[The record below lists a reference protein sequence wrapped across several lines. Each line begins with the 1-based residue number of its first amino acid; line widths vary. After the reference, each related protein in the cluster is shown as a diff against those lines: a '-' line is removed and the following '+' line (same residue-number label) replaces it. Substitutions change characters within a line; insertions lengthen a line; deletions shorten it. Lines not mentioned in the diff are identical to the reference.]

1 MNIST
6 KLWINTG
13 LSVGLVVVTGIVLLV
28 SSRYVAAVTEQGRAA
43 NTIVKEVFELT
54 MVADEYLMNRA
65 DRAQKQWNL
74 KHDSLARLL
83 QGIQFSEPGE
93 QAILM
98 RVRGEHQ
105 GIKATFTEVVDNQGK
120 RAANQSRQIELG
132 QQLARM
138 EAEKKTAT
146 RAPAVAGLRAEI
158 ERVGK
163 ETALLRELDARLAG
177 QMLAKSQAIV
187 SGGLQLSNSSQDKVA
202 RAERQAVVTIMGFVL
217 TLGLAIAG
225 TTLVINRS
233 VVRPIAQ
240 VKAGAEIV
248 ARGNLDHRLHLDA
261 NDEIGEMSRTFDR
274 MLDNLKTTTAS
285 RDELDRMNS
294 ALKDST
300 AALIQSEKLASIG
313 QMVAGVAHEMNTPL
327 AYVSSSVE
335 LVKDQLPEVE
345 GLIAEYV
352 KLTELLNAGAD
363 EQTLGKQFERVQA
376 LATAFRENRPLDEA
390 GALLARSIHGLNQIR
405 ELVMNLKN
413 YSRTD
418 RERMMEFNL
427 NEGLDSVLM
436 LAKPVL
442 KTRVKVVRDYGDIPF
457 VACSPSQINQVFL
470 NLVTN
475 AAQSI
480 EGDSGTIQIQTRAS
494 ADTVQIVVRD
504 NGKGIPPE
512 AMPKI
517 FEPFF
522 TTKKVGEGTGLGL
535 SISRKIVEEH
545 GGTIKAESAVGK
557 GTVVTVSLPAQAI
570 VAQRKRA

>member
-13 LSVGLVVVTGIVLLV
+13 LSVGLVVFTGVVLFAA
-28 SSRYVAAVTEQGRAA
+28 SRYIAGVTEQGRAA

-65 DRAQKQWNL
+65 ERAQKQWNL
-74 KHDSLARLL
+74 KHDSLGKLL

-98 RVRGEHQ
+98 RIRGEHQ
-105 GIKATFTEVVDNQGK
+105 GIKATFAGVVENQAK
-120 RAANQSRQIELG
+120 RAGSQSKQIELG
-132 QQLARM
+132 QQLAKV
-138 EAEKKTAT
+138 ETEKKTVART
-146 RAPAVAGLRAEI
+146 PAAAGLRVEI
-158 ERVGK
+158 ERAGK

-177 QMLAKSQAIV
+177 QILAKSQAIV

-202 RAERQAVVTIMGFVL
+202 RAEGRTILAIMGFVL

-240 VKAGAEIV
+240 VKEGAEIV
-248 ARGNLDHRLHLDA
+248 SRGNLNYRLNLDV

-274 MLDNLKTTTAS
+274 MLDILQVTTAS
-285 RDELDRMNS
+285 RDELDHMNT

-335 LVKDQLPEVE
+335 LVRDQLPEVE

-363 EQTLGKQFERVQA
+363 DQTLGKQFEQVQA
-376 LATAFRENRPLDEA
+376 RATAFRENRPLDEA
-390 GALLARSIHGLNQIR
+390 GALLTRSIHGLNQIR

-413 YSRTD
+413 YSRID
-418 RERMMEFNL
+418 RERTMEFSL

-442 KTRVKVVRDYGDIPF
+442 KTRVKVVKEFGDIPF

-475 AAQSI
+475 AAQAI
-480 EGDSGTIQIQTRAS
+480 EGDVGMIHIQTRAS
-494 ADTVQIVVRD
+494 ADRVQVIVRD

-512 AMPKI
+512 VLPKI

-522 TTKKVGEGTGLGL
+522 TTKKAGEGTGLGL

-545 GGTIKAESAVGK
+545 GGTIKAESVVGK
-557 GTVVTVSLPAQAI
+557 GTAVTVSLPAQGI

>member
-13 LSVGLVVVTGIVLLV
+13 LSIGLVVVTAIVLFA
-28 SSRYVAAVTEQGRAA
+28 SSRHVAGVAEQGRAA

-83 QGIQFSEPGE
+83 QGIQFSESSE
-93 QAILM
+93 QSILM

-105 GIKATFTEVVDNQGK
+105 SIKATFAEVVGNQAK
-120 RAANQSRQIELG
+120 RAENQSKLSELH
-132 QQLARM
+132 QQLATL
-138 EAEKKTAT
+138 EADKKIGA
-146 RAPAVAGLRAEI
+146 RAPAAIGLRAEI

-163 ETALLRELDARLAG
+163 ETALSRELDARLAG

-202 RAERQAVVTIMGFVL
+202 RAERQAIAAIMGFVL
-217 TLGLAIAG
+217 VLGLAIAG

-233 VVRPIAQ
+233 VVRPIEQ
-240 VKAGAEIV
+240 VKQGAEIV
-248 ARGNLDHRLHLDA
+248 ARGNLDHRLRLDA

-274 MLDNLKTTTAS
+274 MLDNLKSTTAS
-285 RDELDRMNS
+285 RDDLDRMNK

-345 GLIAEYV
+345 GLIAAYV
-352 KLTELLNAGAD
+352 KLTELLNSGAD
-363 EQTLGKQFERVQA
+363 EQNLGKQFAEVQT
-376 LATAFRENRPLDEA
+376 LSNAFRENRPLEEA
-390 GALLARSIHGLNQIR
+390 GTLLARSIHGLNQIR

-418 RERMMEFNL
+418 RERMLEFNL

-442 KTRVKVVRDYGDIPF
+442 KTRVKIIRDFGDIPF
-457 VACSPSQINQVFL
+457 VSCSPSQINQVFL
-470 NLVTN
+470 NLITN
-475 AAQSI
+475 AAQAI
-480 EGDSGTIQIQTRAS
+480 EGDSGTIHIQTRVL
-494 ADTVQIVVRD
+494 ADRVQIAVRD

-512 AMPKI
+512 TMPKI

-545 GGTIKAESAVGK
+545 GGTIKAESVVGK
-557 GTVVTVSLPAQAI
+557 GTAVTVSLPAQGV

>member
-13 LSVGLVVVTGIVLLV
+13 LSVGLVVLTGTVLLA
-28 SSRYVAAVTEQGRAA
+28 SSRYVAGVTEQGRAA

-65 DRAQKQWNL
+65 ERAQKQWNL

-83 QGIQFSEPGE
+83 QGIRFSEPGE
-93 QAILM
+93 QSILL
-98 RVRGEHQ
+98 RVRAEHQ
-105 GIKATFTEVVDNQGK
+105 GIKATFAEVVENQGK
-120 RAANQSRQIELG
+120 RATNQSRQIELG

-138 EAEKKTAT
+138 ETEKKTAA
-146 RAPAVAGLRAEI
+146 RAPAAAGLRAEI

-240 VKAGAEIV
+240 VKEGAEIV
-248 ARGNLDHRLHLDA
+248 ALGNLDHRLRLDA

-300 AALIQSEKLASIG
+300 AALIQSEKLATIG

-335 LVKDQLPEVE
+335 LVQDQLPEVS

-352 KLTELLNAGAD
+352 QLTELLNSGAD
-363 EQTLGKQFERVQA
+363 EQTLARQFERVQA
-376 LATAFRENRPLDEA
+376 LAAAFRENRPLDEA

-418 RERMMEFNL
+418 SERMMEFNL

-442 KTRVKVVRDYGDIPF
+442 KTRVQVVRDYGDIPF

-475 AAQSI
+475 AAQAI

-494 ADTVQIVVRD
+494 ADTVQIVIRD
-504 NGKGIPPE
+504 NGKGIPPA

-545 GGTIKAESAVGK
+545 GGTIKAESVPGQ

>member
-13 LSVGLVVVTGIVLLV
+13 LSVALVVLTGAVLFGAT
-28 SSRYVAAVTEQGRAA
+28 RYVAAVTEQGRAA

-65 DRAQKQWNL
+65 DRAQKQWHL
-74 KHDSLARLL
+74 KHDSLGRLL
-83 QGIQFSEPGE
+83 QGIQFGEARE
-93 QAILM
+93 QAILQ
-98 RVRGEHQ
+98 RVRSEHQ
-105 GIKATFTEVVDNQGK
+105 SIKATFAEVV
-120 RAANQSRQIELG
+120 ANQTKRIENQAKQAELG
-132 QQLARM
+132 QQLAQV
-138 EAEKKTAT
+138 EAQKKT
-146 RAPAVAGLRAEI
+146 VARLPIMEGLRAENQQST
-158 ERVGK
+158 K
-163 ETALLRELDARLAG
+163 ETGLLRELDARLAG

-187 SGGLQLSNSSQDKVA
+187 AGGLQLSNSSQDKVV
-202 RAERQAVVTIMGFVL
+202 RAERQAVLAIMGFVL
-217 TLGLAIAG
+217 TLGLAIVA

-233 VVRPIAQ
+233 VVRPIAK
-240 VKAGAEIV
+240 VKEGAEIV
-248 ARGNLDHRLHLDA
+248 SRGDLNHRLKLDA
-261 NDEIGEMSRTFDR
+261 TDEIGEMSRTFDQ
-274 MLDNLKTTTAS
+274 MLDNLKATTAS
-285 RDELDRMNS
+285 RDELDRMNT

-335 LVKDQLPEVE
+335 LVMDQLPEVQA
-345 GLIAEYV
+345 LIAEYG
-352 KLTELLNAGAD
+352 KLTELLNSGAD
-363 EQTLGKQFERVQA
+363 DQALAQQFAQVQA
-376 LATAFRENRPLDEA
+376 LATAFSESRPLDEA
-390 GALLARSIHGLNQIR
+390 GALLTRSVHGLNQIR

-418 RERMMEFNL
+418 RERMMEFSL

-442 KTRVKVVRDYGDIPF
+442 KTRVKVVKEYGDIPF

-470 NLVTN
+470 NLITN
-475 AAQSI
+475 AAQAI
-480 EGDSGTIQIQTRAS
+480 EGDAGTIHVQTRAS
-494 ADTVQIVVRD
+494 ADRVQVIVRD
-504 NGKGIPPE
+504 NGKGIAPQ

-535 SISRKIVEEH
+535 SISKKIVEEH
-545 GGTIKAESAVGK
+545 GGTIHAESVLGK
-557 GTVVTVSLPAQAI
+557 GTVVTVTLPAQAI

>member
-13 LSVGLVVVTGIVLLV
+13 LSVGLVILTGTVLFA
-28 SSRYVAAVTEQGRAA
+28 SSRYVAGIAEQGRAA

-65 DRAQKQWNL
+65 ERAQRQWNL
-74 KHDSLARLL
+74 KHDSLGRLL

-105 GIKATFTEVVDNQGK
+105 GIKATFAEVVENQAK
-120 RAANQSRQIELG
+120 RAGNQLKQIDLG
-132 QQLARM
+132 QQLAKAA
-138 EAEKKTAT
+138 AEKKTAA
-146 RAPAVAGLRAEI
+146 RMPATEGLRAEI
-158 ERVGK
+158 ERVSK

-187 SGGLQLSNSSQDKVA
+187 SGGLQLSNSSQDKAA

-240 VKAGAEIV
+240 VQEGAEIV
-248 ARGNLDHRLHLDA
+248 ARGNLDHRLQLDA

-274 MLDNLKTTTAS
+274 MLDNLKATTAS
-285 RDELDRMNS
+285 RDELDHMNT
-294 ALKDST
+294 ALKNST

-345 GLIAEYV
+345 ALIAEYV
-352 KLTELLNAGAD
+352 KLTELLNSGAD
-363 EQTLGKQFERVQA
+363 EQMLGKQFEQVQV
-376 LATAFRENRPLDEA
+376 LSTAFRENRPLDEA

-442 KTRVKVVRDYGDIPF
+442 KTRVKVVKDYGDIPF

-475 AAQSI
+475 AAQAI
-480 EGDSGTIQIQTRAS
+480 EGDTGTIQIQTRAL
-494 ADTVQIVVRD
+494 ADRVQIVVRD

-545 GGTIKAESAVGK
+545 GGTIQAESVVGK

-570 VAQRKRA
+570 VVQRKRA